1 MSREPNLGIRPQ
13 PLPAMLRVA
22 AVLAVC
28 GAALQPPV
36 RLAAAAPRRALSPRL
51 DTTPA
56 DPDRTQTAMTSC
68 SVKRSSVEDAI
79 SAARKRS
86 YEDGRQGCCQKAA
99 DYLATTAAPRPSAS
113 DEPSQPQ
120 DDEAGGGVPARWR
133 RA

>member
-1 MSREPNLGIRPQ
+1 MLG
-13 PLPAMLRVA
+13 VGV

-51 DTTPA
+51 DAAPA
-56 DPDRTQTAMTSC
+56 DPDRTQTAMFSC

-120 DDEAGGGVPARWR
+120 DDEPDGGVPARWR
-133 RA
+133 RGA